1 MDKVATCKIVQ
12 EDSTCRDLLHEALQ
26 YHLLV
31 DRRSEMSINNSRMK
45 PRTCSGRKKIFRC
58 VAKIEKT
65 NIDFVGIEKQKELSE
80 TLVFLG
86 GEDERVV
93 VRGVEVY
100 NPER

>member
-1 MDKVATCKIVQ
+1 MF
-12 EDSTCRDLLHEALQ
+12 AL
-26 YHLLV
+26 V
-31 DRRSEMSINNSRMK
+31 
-45 PRTCSGRKKIFRC
+45 
-58 VAKIEKT
+58 
-65 NIDFVGIEKQKELSE
+65 ELTE